1 MGPGGDLLGL
11 SEKRDN
17 KITLLAPPPLINHTD
32 SPGVC
37 VCVTQRALSVHGEET
52 HKVPKDG
59 HDDSYFSSLGLPFL
73 SDKAV
78 DFLSESLSCHIYQK
92 IKGPRCFRVAGAVIL
107 LYSWTQ

>member
-1 MGPGGDLLGL
+1 MH
-11 SEKRDN
+11 R
-17 KITLLAPPPLINHTD
+17 
-32 SPGVC
+32 
-37 VCVTQRALSVHGEET
+37 EET

-92 IKGPRCFRVAGAVIL
+92 NKRPQMLQGGRCYHFPVFMDPVVLTGSCSI
-107 LYSWTQ
+107 S